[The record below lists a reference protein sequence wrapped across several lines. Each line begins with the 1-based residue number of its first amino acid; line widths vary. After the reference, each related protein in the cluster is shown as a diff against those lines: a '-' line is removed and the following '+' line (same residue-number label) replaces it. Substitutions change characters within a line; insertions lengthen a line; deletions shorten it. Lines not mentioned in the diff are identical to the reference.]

1 MSRGPGEAGRDVSGG
16 DDRRGWRVRLRQYR
30 HIQAGVECRAHA
42 AGGAQGAAKRLG
54 QRRQALIGGACGS
67 GSLGARVN
75 GTELTTDAIELHPHH
90 LPMTNTAG
98 EHIEQ
103 DAAIKHP
110 GNERTIGTGEFH
122 GAALYHQ
129 PPTKCLQKIAGRL
142 SSFAH
147 FQGESAMSFVVAR
160 WIVGVFTCISMVHLY
175 WAAGG
180 KLGFQAAIPQL
191 PGEFASGPRPAFKP
205 SALGTFLV
213 ALGLVAIALLVC
225 LRAGLY
231 FSAVSHGALQWGI
244 SAIAVVMFA
253 RAIGDSEL
261 VGFFKKVGGS
271 RFARLDT
278 YFYSPLCLVLGVGL
292 LVVAWG

>member
-1 MSRGPGEAGRDVSGG
+1 M
-16 DDRRGWRVRLRQYR
+16 DRRGFYLHQ
-30 HIQAGVECRAHA
+30 H
-42 AGGAQGAAKRLG
+42 GALVLG
-54 QRRQALIGGACGS
+54 RRRQT
-67 GSLGARVN
+67 R
-75 GTELTTDAIELHPHH
+75 
-90 LPMTNTAG
+90 
-98 EHIEQ
+98 
-103 DAAIKHP
+103 
-110 GNERTIGTGEFH
+110 
-122 GAALYHQ
+122 Q
-129 PPTKCLQKIAGRL
+129 PCR
-142 SSFAH
+142 H
-147 FQGESAMSFVVAR
+147 
-160 WIVGVFTCISMVHLY
+160 
-175 WAAGG
+175 
-180 KLGFQAAIPQL
+180 PQL
-191 PGEFASGPRPAFKP
+191 PGEFAHGPRPAFKP

-231 FSAVSHGALQWGI
+231 FSPVSHGALQWGI